1 MVENPLQHSLGAV
14 NVGTSVMAI
23 KYNGGVMVA
32 ADTAISYGGMRKVKD
47 ARRIEKLN
55 DECVYACSG
64 EMADFQELKKQLN
77 LRQEADEIA

>member
-1 MVENPLQHSLGAV
+1 
-14 NVGTSVMAI
+14 MAI
-23 KYNGGVMVA
+23 RYKDGVMVA

-64 EMADFQELKKQLN
+64 EMADF
-77 LRQEADEIA
+77 

>member
-23 KYNGGVMVA
+23 KYQGGIMVA
-32 ADTAISYGGMRKVKD
+32 ADTAISYGGMRAVKD

-55 DECVYACSG
+55 DEIVFASSG
-64 EMADFQELKKQLN
+64 EMSDFQELAKQL
-77 LRQEADEIA
+77 RQMQ